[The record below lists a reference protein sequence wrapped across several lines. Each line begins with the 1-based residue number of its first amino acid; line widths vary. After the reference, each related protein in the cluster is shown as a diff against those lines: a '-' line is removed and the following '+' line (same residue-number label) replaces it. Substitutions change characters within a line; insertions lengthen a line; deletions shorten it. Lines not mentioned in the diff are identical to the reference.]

1 MMKSYYKQK
10 KPNRSDAIG
19 KPSKSIK
26 KKSPMVLEVVFWL
39 LLAEDVEKSE
49 QVLREFDMN
58 MAYGPCIGM
67 TRLARWERAQRLGLD
82 PPGEVRSLL
91 DSGKAQTKSL
101 WDDRV

>member
-1 MMKSYYKQK
+1 
-10 KPNRSDAIG
+10 
-19 KPSKSIK
+19 
-26 KKSPMVLEVVFWL
+26 
-39 LLAEDVEKSE
+39 
-49 QVLREFDMN
+49 MN